1 MEGQRIAQLKEAVE
15 NLTGLD
21 DSLTGRFARFS
32 ARERIT
38 LVPFRGQ
45 VQDAV
50 YFEIDSAEADSD
62 TMQQIRN
69 YVSTLQADGGTA
81 IYSSLAQAYRY
92 LENVR
97 EEDQTRGQERYYS
110 IVLMSDGENTEDTTL
125 RDFERFFTG
134 LAPTTRTI
142 KTFPVLF
149 GNANE
154 EEMTDVA
161 ELTGGRV
168 FDGRSETL
176 SLVFKQIRGYQ

>member
-1 MEGQRIAQLKEAVE
+1 
-15 NLTGLD
+15 
-21 DSLTGRFARFS
+21 
-32 ARERIT
+32 
-38 LVPFRGQ
+38 
-45 VQDAV
+45 
-50 YFEIDSAEADSD
+50 
-62 TMQQIRN
+62 
-69 YVSTLQADGGTA
+69 LQADGGTA